1 MLNYRRKIAAT
12 VSIIITILLVA
23 YFSGCSEVQTAGD
36 AENQDSNP
44 IYLTQNNI
52 TTELVEMEN
61 FSDNAPNQYLYT
73 KIQVSGLADTSV
85 QDKINAS
92 IEAEYEK
99 LVNQKLPGYRG
110 ISALINPD
118 DVKDY
123 EIISMNVTGN
133 FDNILSIHIIKKVK
147 QSGISYVDNYALN
160 FDLRTGDTIQLKQ
173 LFKDEDCS
181 SLNAYVGERLQ
192 VLGNVYEG
200 GNIHDESVDYKMI
213 SMFKGMPDDQKFYIN
228 ESGIVLL
235 MDYTNPEIYMTKYD
249 AFDIAVGYDVFSQ
262 QLNLDAFA
270 QTDAKI
276 YTDTEVRYMI
286 PYSSGKSYEKLSEQL
301 QPASNI
307 SLSTSFVYTDGIPEA
322 AMLKGEELA
331 GLDNELASALRS
343 EAAAYPNTQYGYA
356 NNVNGKKLGNYY
368 NIVQSVSCYR
378 ANYWWDTKSAYVYDE
393 NGDLMELADLFKAGC
408 DYEGIIKTQ
417 ISEMLAADFPD
428 SNYGGSSIDEI
439 YAGISFYIDSYG
451 LQIQTQPIKFNAD
464 SADKEYE
471 SSVAVFIPYEK
482 FGCDQMT
489 IFN

>member
-1 MLNYRRKIAAT
+1 MLNYRSKIAAA
-12 VSIIITILLVA
+12 VSVIITILLIPC
-23 YFSGCSEVQTAGD
+23 FSGCSQVQTASES
-36 AENQDSNP
+36 ANQASKP

-52 TTELVEMEN
+52 TTELIEMEN

-73 KIQVSGLADTSV
+73 KIQISGLADTSV
-85 QDKINAS
+85 QDKINAA

-99 LVNQKLPGYRG
+99 IVSQKLPGYRG
-110 ISALINPD
+110 ISAVINPD
-118 DVKDY
+118 VVKDY

-147 QSGISYVDNYALN
+147 QSGIHYVDNYALN

-181 SLNAYVGERLQ
+181 RLNTYVGEKLQ

-200 GNIHDESVDYKMI
+200 GNIHDESTDYKMI
-213 SMFKGMPDDQKFYIN
+213 SMFKGVPDDQKFYIS

-249 AFDIAVGYDVFSQ
+249 AFEIAAAYDDFSQ
-262 QLNLDAFA
+262 ELNLDAFA
-270 QTDAKI
+270 ATESSI
-276 YTDTEVRYMI
+276 YTDTQVRYMI
-286 PYSSGKSYEKLSEQL
+286 PYSSGESHEKETQEL

-307 SLSTSFVYTDGIPEA
+307 SLTTSFVYMDGIPDA
-322 AMLKGEELA
+322 AMQKGDELA
-331 GLDNELASALRS
+331 GLDNDLAAAISS
-343 EAAAYPNTQYGYA
+343 EAAADPNNQYGYA

-368 NIVQSVSCYR
+368 NIIQSVSCYR
-378 ANYWWDTKSAYVYDE
+378 SNDWWNTKSAYVYDE
-393 NGDLMELADLFKAGC
+393 NGEIIELADLFKAGC

-428 SNYGGSSIDEI
+428 GNYGGSSIDEV

-451 LQIQTQPIKFNAD
+451 LQIQTQPIKFNVD
-464 SADKEYE
+464 SDGREYE
-471 SSVAVFIPYEK
+471 SSVAVFVPYEK